1 MKVIDVVRMFMN
13 ERYIKEEKE
22 NLGRVLSES
31 FIKGGYV
38 LSYNLWEQG
47 GPLLAFSLN
56 TKGS

>member
-38 LSYNLWEQG
+38 LSYNL
-47 GPLLAFSLN
+47 
-56 TKGS
+56 